1 MEAGA
6 ELQQI
11 ADRQPDERRQGRNH
25 LEIDDRPQSDHTD
38 PAHVA
43 HLGNANGDCRE
54 DDQWHDR
61 PDEHDKAIADRLY
74 VDSKLRKDGAEQD
87 TDTDGDQHL
96 HVAYAAATGGL
107 PPPGCGN

>member
-11 ADRQPDERRQGRNH
+11 ADRQPDEQRQGRNH

-61 PDEHDKAIADRLY
+61 PDEHDKAIADRLM
-74 VDSKLRKDGAEQD
+74 STASFGKTAPSRIPTPMAIS
-87 TDTDGDQHL
+87 TFT
-96 HVAYAAATGGL
+96 
-107 PPPGCGN
+107 

>member
-6 ELQQI
+6 ELQPI
-11 ADRQPDERRQGRNH
+11 ADRQPDEQRQARNH

-61 PDEHDKAIADRLY
+61 PDEHDKAIADRP
-74 VDSKLRKDGAEQD
+74 
-87 TDTDGDQHL
+87 
-96 HVAYAAATGGL
+96 YAPKSAPSVFESRHASTARL
-107 PPPGCGN
+107 TQSMMTAK